1 MSLSQAVHESG
12 SFNSQELSI
21 IFWALA
27 KLQHTPPAAWVAGLL
42 REGLEV
48 AGGLQAQSL
57 VLLMGALTRW
67 DLPQMHTAGHYRSVL
82 SMNTLMLE
90 LSVPLL
96 VCLSRC
102 RFSTLSSGFSLRMLT
117 RCT

>member
-1 MSLSQAVHESG
+1 MLLAAAVSRVQAVHESG
-12 SFNSQELSI
+12 SFNAQELSV

-27 KLQHTPPAAWVAGLL
+27 KLHHTPPAAWVAGLL

-67 DLPQMHTAGHYRSVL
+67 HLQQMHTAGHYRSAFWAAA
-82 SMNTLMLE
+82 
-90 LSVPLL
+90 P
-96 VCLSRC
+96 
-102 RFSTLSSGFSLRMLT
+102 GAAPA
-117 RCT
+117 